1 MAALLDAA
9 VAIRNLY
16 MPESVMVSR
25 LNLTCQVVAAYVP
38 SSLIL
43 QHSLGILKIRINGPP
58 TIVAF
63 TQVQGFLKLGSLS
76 YNSTTVENP

>member
-43 QHSLGILKIRINGPP
+43 QHPPP

>member
-43 QHSLGILKIRINGPP
+43 QHSLPM
-58 TIVAF
+58 IVAF
-63 TQVQGFLKLGSLS
+63 YQGTRISQTWESVLQF
-76 YNSTTVENP
+76 NNC

>member
-1 MAALLDAA
+1 
-9 VAIRNLY
+9 
-16 MPESVMVSR
+16 
-25 LNLTCQVVAAYVP
+25 VVAAYVP

-43 QHSLGILKIRINGPP
+43 QHSPP

-63 TQVQGFLKLGSLS
+63 TQVQGFVKLGSLS

>member
-16 MPESVMVSR
+16 VPDSVMVSR

-43 QHSLGILKIRINGPP
+43 QHSPP

-76 YNSTTVENP
+76 YNSTTVEHP

>member
-16 MPESVMVSR
+16 MPESVMASR

-43 QHSLGILKIRINGPP
+43 QHSPP

-63 TQVQGFLKLGSLS
+63 YPGTRISQTWESVLQF
-76 YNSTTVENP
+76 NNC